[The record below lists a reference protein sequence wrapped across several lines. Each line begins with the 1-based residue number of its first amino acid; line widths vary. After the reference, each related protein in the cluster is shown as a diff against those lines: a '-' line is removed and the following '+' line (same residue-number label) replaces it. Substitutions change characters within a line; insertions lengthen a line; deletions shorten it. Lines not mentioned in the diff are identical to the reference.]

1 MKLELI
7 LVFLVGFFMLN
18 MSDSPREFKKLDKR
32 VQTFLDEHRDEWHD
46 WNVPYQ
52 DGKIL
57 YDLIMEHEYKN
68 ALEIGTSTG
77 HSAIWMAWALKKT
90 GGTLI
95 TIEIDERRYEIAQ
108 KNFRKAG
115 VDDVIDARLADAHQ
129 LVKELEGPFD
139 FVFSDADKVWYKR
152 YLMELYPKLE
162 QGGCFVA
169 HNVRQA
175 YSGIPEFM
183 DFLNSLPDMKTR
195 IDSTTSSGMSVSFK
209 KTASDKEKEEQ
220 SD

>member
-1 MKLELI
+1 MRSGLLVVI
-7 LVFLVGFFMLN
+7 LSGFLMFN
-18 MSDSPREFKKLDKR
+18 MSDSPSEFKKLDKR
-32 VQTFLDEHRDEWHD
+32 VQTFLDEQRDDWHD

-57 YDLIMEHEYKN
+57 YDLIMEHKYTK

-95 TIEIDERRYEIAQ
+95 TIEIDERRYELAQ

-115 VDDVIDARLADAHQ
+115 VDDVVDARLADAHQ

-162 QGGCFVA
+162 PGGCFVA

-209 KTASDKEKEEQ
+209 KSITDEEKEEQ